1 MNTPS
6 PTLPAL
12 YARLDVLLH
21 AMEVEESPRRYKALR
36 AEAALLSSLIVRLS
50 PRRARI
56 EAQHPARSLA
66 A

>member
-36 AEAALLSSLIVRLS
+36 EKEKALSAQIVRLS
-50 PRRARI
+50 PRKPRASVR
-56 EAQHPARSLA
+56 LA